1 LILYY
6 CGSRAIIALAGVGSA
21 HGFAVNKKIKLIND
35 SQGGSLMS
43 PLFKSISRRLDDP
56 HIRGLILVIFLGVGL
71 VSFFGGALAPYFA
84 AVIVAYLMEGQIRL
98 LVKLKLPRI
107 AAVLIVFSL
116 FFFLLNLLLFKL
128 LPTLVSELSRV
139 SNEIPRIT
147 ETLKDLMSQL
157 SNYLSDFVD
166 AEFAESILVGLVE
179 VSQEYAGEAATIVIE
194 GGLPG
199 LISVAIYLFLVPF
212 LVFFFMKDKELLLN
226 SFSRYMPQERGLIN
240 RVLREV
246 EIAVG
251 GYIRGKFL
259 EMMLLGA
266 ASYLGFAYIGF
277 QYAFLIGVL
286 TGLSVLIP
294 FLGLAV
300 VTVPVVVL
308 GIFQWGLSW
317 EAMHPLVVYAVL
329 QMIDGNAIAPL
340 ILGETVKVHPTT
352 IMLAVLFFGSLWG
365 VIGVFFAVP
374 LWVLVKSI
382 LEAVLFTDQPSTEF
396 AK

>member
-1 LILYY
+1 
-6 CGSRAIIALAGVGSA
+6 
-21 HGFAVNKKIKLIND
+21 
-35 SQGGSLMS
+35 MS
-43 PLFKSISRRLDDP
+43 PLFKSISSRLEDP
-56 HIRGLILVIFLGVGL
+56 HIRGLILVILLGAGL
-71 VSFFGGALAPYFA
+71 VLFFGEALAPYFA
-84 AVIVAYLMEGQIRL
+84 AVVVAYLMEGQVRFL
-98 LVKLKLPRI
+98 ERLKLPRI

-128 LPTLVSELSRV
+128 LPTLVAELSRI
-139 SNEIPRIT
+139 SSEIPRIT
-147 ETLKDLMSQL
+147 ATLKKLMLQL

-179 VSQEYAGEAATIVIE
+179 VSQEYAAEAVTMVVQ

-199 LISVAIYLFLVPF
+199 LISLMIYLLLVPF

-226 SFSRYMPQERGLIN
+226 SFIRFMPTKRGLIN
-240 RVLREV
+240 RVLHDV
-246 EIAVG
+246 DVAVG
-251 GYIRGKFL
+251 GYIRGKVL
-259 EMMLLGA
+259 EMLLLGA
-266 ASYLGFAYIGF
+266 ASYLGFAFIGF
-277 QYAFLIGVL
+277 EYAFLIGVL

-317 EAMHPLVVYAVL
+317 EAMHPLAVYAAL
-329 QMIDGNAIAPL
+329 QLIDGNAVAPV

-365 VIGVFFAVP
+365 VMGVFFAVP
-374 LWVLVKSI
+374 LWVLVKSV
-382 LEAVLFTDQPSTEF
+382 LEAVLFTERPALESEIQ
-396 AK
+396 